1 MIGIGTTGEAVQ
13 ISGSLP
19 AATFLP
25 AASTVFVI
33 CMPGMSACSR
43 MSAHPQSSHAP
54 SIHSG
59 IELARTSGLV
69 FGIDQH
75 LLPLRHPANR
85 ARQRV
90 DAGARVG
97 AGRIRH
103 ADRRSL
109 GVDALRMADTGP
121 ARINMEALRTDPDI
135 FDV

>member
-1 MIGIGTTGEAVQ
+1 MHAWHVRVLQ
-13 ISGSLP
+13 NVSPPSKQP
-19 AATFLP
+19 
-25 AASTVFVI
+25 
-33 CMPGMSACSR
+33 C
-43 MSAHPQSSHAP
+43 AP

-59 IELARTSGLV
+59 IELARTSGLLS
-69 FGIDQH
+69 GIDQH

-103 ADRRSL
+103 ADRRGL